1 MKVNKSQAMIYVF
14 KMLYEDERIIR
25 KDIMNDLEINE
36 LTFRRYI
43 QEIRSYLV
51 NFDEPY
57 ELVYNKYEDTYFLRK
72 I

>member
-14 KMLYEDERIIR
+14 KMLYEDKRIIR

-57 ELVYNKYEDTYFLRK
+57 ELVYSKYEDTYFLRK